1 MQYLCDSL
9 ATAGQQKNH
18 SLLNHLTCLVVTS
31 RCSGLDNYFAK
42 STHLSGPLCLFLC
55 IFPGKTKQNRVENKF
70 SCIRDLFV
78 ADRTRLFWL
87 VSFPPRRPNL
97 RFSQPKWNLTL
108 NQRSLNI
115 QQFQHEMN
123 YFIIGFIII

>member
-42 STHLSGPLCLFLC
+42 STHLSGPFCLCSMYISWKKLNRIELRTTSLALEIFSLPTELGFFGSLVFL
-55 IFPGKTKQNRVENKF
+55 PV
-70 SCIRDLFV
+70 DLIYAFLNLSG
-78 ADRTRLFWL
+78 TSRLIKE
-87 VSFPPRRPNL
+87 VSTSN
-97 RFSQPKWNLTL
+97 SSNMK
-108 NQRSLNI
+108 
-115 QQFQHEMN
+115 
-123 YFIIGFIII
+123 